1 MPSEARQKKIMEKL
15 NRAKKCS
22 ILGPQNLGSGGARA
36 PGAPPWIRTCISS
49 RDMESIA
56 LGYLDIE
63 EETIKNF
70 RDARRD
76 NMEAFNRDIIRHWV
90 DKNPEPNQIEVSL
103 TKLLVI
109 IQARDRGGGRSR
121 DPSRR

>member
-1 MPSEARQKKIMEKL
+1 MATGGEGQLTKNQIVRL
-15 NRAKKCS
+15 GRA
-22 ILGPQNLGSGGARA
+22 
-36 PGAPPWIRTCISS
+36 ISS

-76 NMEAFNRDIIRHWV
+76 NLEAFNRDIIRHWICE
-90 DKNPEPNQIEVSL
+90 NPEPNQVQVRKNCFGSQSFWDIDNLQQLPGVEL
-103 TKLLVI
+103 
-109 IQARDRGGGRSR
+109 
-121 DPSRR
+121 